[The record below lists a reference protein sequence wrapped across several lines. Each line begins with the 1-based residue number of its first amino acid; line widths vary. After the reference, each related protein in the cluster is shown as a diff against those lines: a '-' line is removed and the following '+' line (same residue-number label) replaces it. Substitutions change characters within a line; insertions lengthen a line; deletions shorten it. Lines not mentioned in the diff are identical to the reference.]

1 MKLYS
6 NILKLFQFLVTKSK
20 IYFSFKINSLLFVIQ
35 ISKYKNISKFTN
47 LFKSI
52 YVTKSNYFR
61 SRNIKMKSKKFR
73 LIVSNKNNAKIN
85 MATDEALA
93 LSYEQNDTPILRL
106 YHWEKSFTLGIGQK
120 VEEYSNRLEYK
131 EYNNNYAK
139 RITGG
144 GVLFHGHDLSYSLI
158 LSPLD
163 VGGLSVKESYEKIC
177 SFLLNFYKKL
187 GLNAKYVKDDNSLT
201 LSKSQFCQV
210 GFEAYDIVIDGKK
223 IGGNAQRR
231 TKNFI
236 FQHGSIPLE
245 KITTYLQNKNEVG
258 NSLPDF
264 GVNISYEKAHDLLTK
279 AFEETFSIDLKNTQ
293 LTQKEE
299 AKLAQLLKEKYDI

>member
-1 MKLYS
+1 
-6 NILKLFQFLVTKSK
+6 
-20 IYFSFKINSLLFVIQ
+20 
-35 ISKYKNISKFTN
+35 

-52 YVTKSNYFR
+52 YVTKSNYLTEKR
-61 SRNIKMKSKKFR
+61 IVLKSKKFR
-73 LIVSNKNNAKIN
+73 IIVSHKNNAKIN

-106 YHWEKSFTLGIGQK
+106 YHWDKSFTLGVGQK
-120 VEEYSNRLEYK
+120 PQEYSDRLEYK

-163 VGGLSVKESYEKIC
+163 VENLSVKESYEKIC

-187 GLNAKYVKDDNSLT
+187 GLKAKYVKDDDSLT

-231 TKNFI
+231 TKKFI

-245 KITTYLQNKNEVG
+245 KITTDLQNKEEIG

-264 GVNISYEKAHDLLTK
+264 GVNISYEKAQELLK
-279 AFEETFSIDLKNTQ
+279 EAFEETFGVVLENRQ
-293 LTQKEE
+293 LTKKEKE
-299 AKLAQLLKEKYDI
+299 KLALLLKEKYDI